1 MSTSSA
7 RATILLSI
15 AASAAAILV
24 VYFTAGTAIEREIVE
39 RQTKMVVR
47 SLLFNISVPQNV
59 VSAVRGALPATDKSA
74 DDRAAAS
81 NVAVR
86 ARALWSVGL
95 LLLIAYFVAKSW
107 AGPRFPSVRRAAA
120 VSGGLAAATELAF
133 LLLVVRNFDS
143 ADPNVVRLQIL
154 KQLQN

>member
-24 VYFTAGTAIEREIVE
+24 VYFTAGTAVEREVVE

-81 NVAVR
+81 NAACRPGLSVW
-86 ARALWSVGL
+86 AR
-95 LLLIAYFVAKSW
+95 
-107 AGPRFPSVRRAAA
+107 
-120 VSGGLAAATELAF
+120 
-133 LLLVVRNFDS
+133 
-143 ADPNVVRLQIL
+143 
-154 KQLQN
+154 